1 MVAGDLRHRK
11 YSDCRPGAEVD
22 MLVMNKD
29 VIHKVRLV
37 DKDIAKGPFMH
48 VAIAQEACIG
58 DVHDAVKG

>member
-1 MVAGDLRHRK
+1 
-11 YSDCRPGAEVD
+11 